1 MSGSTPIEHVTSSK
15 ERPDFFSNTKPVI
28 SDASE
33 QKASIES
40 IKHKLFFDEGA
51 ADMNI
56 VQYPSEIASSIIE
69 TQGREEEELYTK
81 LNKLSAL
88 CEKQT
93 PRSIS

>member
-1 MSGSTPIEHVTSSK
+1 
-15 ERPDFFSNTKPVI
+15 
-28 SDASE
+28 
-33 QKASIES
+33 
-40 IKHKLFFDEGA
+40 
-51 ADMNI
+51 MNI